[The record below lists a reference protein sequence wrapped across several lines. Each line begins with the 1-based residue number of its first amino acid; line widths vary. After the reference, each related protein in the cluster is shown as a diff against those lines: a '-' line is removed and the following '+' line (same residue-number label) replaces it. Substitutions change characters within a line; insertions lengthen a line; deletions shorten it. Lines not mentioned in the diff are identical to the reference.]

1 MLIAFDKNN
10 QRVCASDAEKGD
22 EFYCPYCS
30 SPMLVKKGAIKVP
43 HFAHISATTTC
54 EYDRESK
61 EHMLTKL
68 SIYDWLAEQ
77 RVDEVDMEYPLEE
90 CRPDIFFV
98 HQGKKVAV
106 EIQLSPIPAAEIILR
121 TQLMNRQ
128 GIHVLWLIQSL
139 PIHSE
144 FRARNMWRFLNG
156 WYYGALFSWDNEY
169 SEIIEYGILNVERYN
184 HFTGWT
190 RTLKNTITAWERRR
204 LDLLSDFS
212 LKGRKFTPQFKRYPA
227 AKLYMP
233 KNSITSQPRLPVG
246 AF

>member
-1 MLIAFDKNN
+1 MLIALDKNN

-139 PIHSE
+139 PINSE
-144 FRARNMWRFLNG
+144 FRARDMWRVLSSHTGTLTKSQKNIVPAVILDAEEICG
-156 WYYGALFSWDNEY
+156 PVNALLYDLAVKSDPERSADIGLEAFVSSRQLLDDINE
-169 SEIIEYGILNVERYN
+169 
-184 HFTGWT
+184 F
-190 RTLKNTITAWERRR
+190 WE
-204 LDLLSDFS
+204 L
-212 LKGRKFTPQFKRYPA
+212 
-227 AKLYMP
+227 
-233 KNSITSQPRLPVG
+233 
-246 AF
+246 